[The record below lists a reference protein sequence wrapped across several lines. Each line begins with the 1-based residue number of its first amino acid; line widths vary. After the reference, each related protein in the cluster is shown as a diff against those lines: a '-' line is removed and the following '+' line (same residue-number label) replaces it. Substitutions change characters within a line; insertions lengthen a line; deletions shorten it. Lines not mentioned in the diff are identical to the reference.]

1 MSEPPEFQTPRE
13 DYRTTQE
20 RVYYQVRDAILR
32 GKFLPGKSVT
42 IRGLAAELGCSP
54 MPVREALR
62 RLTSERALEVSDTRR
77 VTVPTMTPEK
87 LVEICAARVALECQA
102 AEQAL
107 PFVGPQE
114 LQQLR
119 ELDDRVNEALAANN
133 IQAYVTANLE
143 FHFTLYRL
151 GRPHIILSLIESL
164 WLQTAPLQ
172 HLIFQR
178 FGVQELPDRHQDL
191 LQAIAARD
199 TQRVHTAIRQDIEEG
214 LGSIS
219 AEELLGPVNT
229 SINRP

>member
-1 MSEPPEFQTPRE
+1 MSEAAFSEPQEEF
-13 DYRTTQE
+13 RTTQE

-32 GKFLPGKSVT
+32 GQFLPGKSVT
-42 IRGLAAELGCSP
+42 IRGLAAELDCSP

-62 RLTSERALEVSDTRR
+62 RLTSERALELSDTRR
-77 VTVPTMTPEK
+77 VTVPSMTREK
-87 LVEICAARVALECQA
+87 LDEICAARVALECQA

-107 PFVGPQE
+107 PFVGDAE

-119 ELDDRVNEALAANN
+119 ALDDRVTQALADKD
-133 IQAYVTANLE
+133 IQGYVTGNLD
-143 FHFTLYRL
+143 FHFTLYQL

-172 HLIFQR
+172 HLVFQR

-191 LQAIAARD
+191 IEAIASRD
-199 TQRVHTAIRQDIEEG
+199 IQRVRTAIRQDIEEG

-219 AEELLGPVNT
+219 AEELMP
-229 SINRP
+229 S

>member
-1 MSEPPEFQTPRE
+1 MSMAPEFNVPQE
-13 DYRTTQE
+13 EYRTTQE

-32 GKFLPGKSVT
+32 GKFLPGHAIT
-42 IRGLAAELGCSP
+42 IRGLAADLDCSP

-62 RLTSERALEVSDTRR
+62 RLTSERALELSDTRR

-87 LVEICAARVALECQA
+87 LAEICAARVALECQA

-114 LQQLR
+114 LEQLR
-119 ELDDRVNEALAANN
+119 KLDQRVTAALADKD
-133 IQAYVTANLE
+133 IEEYVTANLE

-172 HLIFQR
+172 HLVFQR

-191 LQAIAARD
+191 IEAIASGDAALVR
-199 TQRVHTAIRQDIEEG
+199 TAVRQDIEEG

-219 AEELLGPVNT
+219 AEELL
-229 SINRP
+229 

>member
-1 MSEPPEFQTPRE
+1 MSTAPEFNAPQE
-13 DYRTTQE
+13 EYRTTQE

-32 GKFLPGKSVT
+32 GKFLPGHAIT
-42 IRGLAAELGCSP
+42 IRGLAADLDCSP

-62 RLTSERALEVSDTRR
+62 RLTSERALELSDTRR

-87 LVEICAARVALECQA
+87 LAEICAARVALECQA

-114 LQQLR
+114 LEQLR
-119 ELDDRVNEALAANN
+119 KLDQRVTAALADKD
-133 IQAYVTANLE
+133 IEEYVTANLE

-172 HLIFQR
+172 HLVFQR

-191 LQAIAARD
+191 IEAIASGDAALVR
-199 TQRVHTAIRQDIEEG
+199 TAVRQDIEEG

-219 AEELLGPVNT
+219 AEELL
-229 SINRP
+229 

>member
-1 MSEPPEFQTPRE
+1 MSEQQEFSTPQE
-13 DYRTTQE
+13 EYRTTQE

-32 GKFLPGKSVT
+32 GKFLPGHPVT
-42 IRGLAAELGCSP
+42 IRGLASELDCSP

-62 RLTSERALEVSDTRR
+62 RLTSERALELSDTRR

-87 LVEICAARVALECQA
+87 LAEICAARVSLECQA

-107 PFVGPQE
+107 PFVGPEE
-114 LQQLR
+114 LEQLR
-119 ELDDRVNEALAANN
+119 RLDERVTAALADGD
-133 IQAYVTANLE
+133 IEEYVTANLE

-172 HLIFQR
+172 HLVFQR
-178 FGVQELPDRHQDL
+178 FGVQELPDRHRDL
-191 LQAIAARD
+191 LDAIAAGDVQQVR
-199 TQRVHTAIRQDIEEG
+199 TAIRQDIEEG

-219 AEELLGPVNT
+219 AEELL
-229 SINRP
+229 

>member
-1 MSEPPEFQTPRE
+1 MSNAQEFSAPQE
-13 DYRTTQE
+13 EYRTTQE

-32 GKFLPGKSVT
+32 GKFLPGHAIT
-42 IRGLAAELGCSP
+42 IRGLAADLGCSP

-62 RLTSERALEVSDTRR
+62 RLTSERALELSDTRR

-87 LVEICAARVALECQA
+87 LAEICAARVALECQA
-102 AEQAL
+102 AAQAL
-107 PFVGPQE
+107 PYVGPEE
-114 LQQLR
+114 LDQLR
-119 ELDDRVNEALAANN
+119 QLDGRVTAALADKD
-133 IQAYVTANLE
+133 IEEYVTANLE

-172 HLIFQR
+172 HLVFQR

-191 LQAIAARD
+191 IDAIGSGDAESVR
-199 TQRVHTAIRQDIEEG
+199 TAIRQDIEEG

-219 AEELLGPVNT
+219 AEELL
-229 SINRP
+229 

>member
-1 MSEPPEFQTPRE
+1 MTEPVAFNPPQEE
-13 DYRTTQE
+13 YRTTQE

-32 GKFLPGKSVT
+32 GKFLPGKPVT

-77 VTVPTMTPEK
+77 VTVPSMTPEK
-87 LVEICAARVALECQA
+87 LAEICRARVALECQA

-107 PFVGPQE
+107 PFVGDPE
-114 LQQLR
+114 LTQLR
-119 ELDDRVNEALAANN
+119 ALDERVTDALRDKN
-133 IQAYVTANLE
+133 IEEYVTGNLD

-151 GRPHIILSLIESL
+151 GHPHIILSLIESL

-172 HLIFQR
+172 HLVFQR
-178 FGVQELPDRHQDL
+178 FGVQELPDRHRDL
-191 LQAIAARD
+191 LDAIAKKDSARV
-199 TQRVHTAIRQDIEEG
+199 REAIRQDIEEG

-219 AEELLGPVNT
+219 AEELL
-229 SINRP
+229 

>member
-1 MSEPPEFQTPRE
+1 MSESLEFNAPQE
-13 DYRTTQE
+13 EYRTTQE

-32 GKFLPGKSVT
+32 GKFLPGHAIT
-42 IRGLAAELGCSP
+42 IRGLAADLDCSP

-62 RLTSERALEVSDTRR
+62 RLTSERALELSDTRR

-87 LVEICAARVALECQA
+87 LAEICAARVALECQA

-107 PFVGPQE
+107 PRVGPEQ

-119 ELDDRVNEALAANN
+119 KLDERVTRALADKD
-133 IQAYVTANLE
+133 IEEYVTANLE

-151 GRPHIILSLIESL
+151 GDPHIILSLIESL

-172 HLIFQR
+172 HLVFQR

-191 LQAIAARD
+191 IDAIASGEPD
-199 TQRVHTAIRQDIEEG
+199 RVRTAIRQDIEEG

-219 AEELLGPVNT
+219 AEELL
-229 SINRP
+229 

>member
-1 MSEPPEFQTPRE
+1 MSGQPEFSAPQE
-13 DYRTTQE
+13 EYRTTQE
-20 RVYYQVRDAILR
+20 RVYFQVRDAILR
-32 GKFLPGKSVT
+32 GKFLPGHAIT
-42 IRGLAAELGCSP
+42 IRGLAAELDCSP

-62 RLTSERALEVSDTRR
+62 RLTSERALELSDTRR

-87 LVEICAARVALECQA
+87 LAEICAARVALECQA

-107 PFVGPQE
+107 PFVGPDE
-114 LQQLR
+114 LR
-119 ELDDRVNEALAANN
+119 ELRRLDERVTDALAEKD
-133 IQAYVTANLE
+133 IQEYVTANLE

-172 HLIFQR
+172 HLVFQR

-191 LQAIAARD
+191 IEAIAAGD
-199 TQRVHTAIRQDIEEG
+199 AGRVRTAIRQDIEEG

-219 AEELLGPVNT
+219 AEELL
-229 SINRP
+229 